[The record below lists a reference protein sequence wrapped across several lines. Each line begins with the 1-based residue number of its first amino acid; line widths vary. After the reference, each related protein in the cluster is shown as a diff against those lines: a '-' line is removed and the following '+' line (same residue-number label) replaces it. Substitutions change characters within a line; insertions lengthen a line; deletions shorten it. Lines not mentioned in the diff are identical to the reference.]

1 MSDALV
7 TPRLALR
14 AFAGGDLD
22 DLFAMD
28 GDARVMRTIGGG
40 LPGRTRDECARVLER
55 MQAFAAAHPGLG
67 LLHASRRDDGTFVGG
82 CGLYPLPDSADIELA
97 YRLPHAQWGHGYATE
112 MAAAV
117 LARAWDMLGLTR
129 VVGVAHLSNVASQRV
144 LVKIGMHEEGE
155 ASHYGVRMR
164 CFAIERMPGR

>member
-1 MSDALV
+1 MSATLV

-14 AFAGGDLD
+14 AFDAGDLD

-40 LPGRTRDECARVLER
+40 LPGRTRNECGRVLER
-55 MQAFAAAHPGLG
+55 MRAFAAANPGRG

-82 CGLYPLPDSADIELA
+82 CGLYPLPDSDDIEIA
-97 YRLPHAQWGHGYATE
+97 YRLPHAQWGKGYATE
-112 MAAAV
+112 MAGAV
-117 LARAWDMLGLTR
+117 LAYALDELGLAR
-129 VVGVAHLSNVASQRV
+129 VVGVAHLANAASQRV

-155 ASHYGVRMR
+155 AEHYGVAMR
-164 CFAIERMPGR
+164 CFAIERATGG